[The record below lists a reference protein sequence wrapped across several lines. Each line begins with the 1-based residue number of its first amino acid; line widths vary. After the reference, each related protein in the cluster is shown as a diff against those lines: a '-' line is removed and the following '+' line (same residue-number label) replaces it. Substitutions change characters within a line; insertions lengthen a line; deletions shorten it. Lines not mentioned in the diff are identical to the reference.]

1 MKTAT
6 ARPSSRNR
14 LSGEVVEIYISEGR
28 GVATCRPCTVY
39 HSLWLYND
47 GRTLSLPF
55 TAMCEKTNEEEEEK
69 RKQEGDEGTEKTKQQ
84 QQQKEGEEKEKDGVG
99 ADQKKARK
107 NGGKPQWVTRV
118 LADLKRKEFAALKIL
133 FFLLI
138 GAMMSLF
145 PFLTL
150 QARSLGITER
160 ELSILFAL
168 SPIVAI
174 IGPPLTGIIAD
185 RIGNFKILLSVL
197 MGLSGVVSLGYLA
210 VPEARRVVPLPS
222 HLPYT
227 LITTTLDPSLTT
239 TLTTTL
245 DPSLTTTLDPSLT
258 TTNTTPSVSLT
269 LNSPHRCDYQSNID
283 VFSLNIA
290 HCFLS
295 SLCTTEPGNETVQ
308 WTADNNV
315 TVMTNVEVKVVRGTL
330 ETSTTTTNTSLQVI
344 AWPPPNLQVNGS
356 VNNDGECLI
365 CYGWAPSQDLCTNTN
380 TTQELDITA
389 TFFSFMCVRLFN
401 GVMLAVSHTM
411 FQGAT
416 MAILRE
422 FNGDYGLQR
431 LYANLGAIVMT
442 PLSGYLIDVF
452 SNMNGFQDFRPAFV
466 LFFVLKAAAAL
477 VILTMNLDFRM
488 PSNQVTKD
496 VKVLLRNPEVLTLL
510 MVMLITGVFF
520 GLLDTFLF
528 WLLQDLGAKKSLM
541 GITVTVGTVAGIP
554 ILVASKSIIRKLGHA
569 NTIVLSLAFY
579 VIRMIG
585 YSYLTNPW
593 WCMPFETLECFTV
606 SLLGTAAVLYTD
618 VLATPNTIATLQG
631 MAMGIHH
638 GIGRAIGSLVGG
650 FLIAP
655 IGIRATFRLAAGV
668 SAITCIIYFILNR
681 VFFHKQQLERQK
693 KSAKAPQTNG
703 EVVDVESNIVE
714 NSKDTSS
721 DVGNSKA
728 VKREYSNPV
737 FEKD

>member
-1 MKTAT
+1 M
-6 ARPSSRNR
+6 
-14 LSGEVVEIYISEGR
+14 
-28 GVATCRPCTVY
+28 
-39 HSLWLYND
+39 LYND

-55 TAMCEKTNEEEEEK
+55 TAMSEKTNEEEKEK
-69 RKQEGDEGTEKTKQQ
+69 KEEGDEGREKTKQQ
-84 QQQKEGEEKEKDGVG
+84 QQKEREGEKEEEEKDGVD
-99 ADQKKARK
+99 ADQKKASK
-107 NGGKPQWVTRV
+107 NCGRPQWVTRV
-118 LADLKRKEFAALKIL
+118 LADLRRKEFVALKIL

-168 SPIVAI
+168 SPIVAF

-185 RIGNFKILLSVL
+185 RIGNFKVLLSVL
-197 MGLSGVVSLGYLA
+197 MGVSGVVSLGYLA
-210 VPEARRVVPLPS
+210 VPVARRVVPLPS

-239 TLTTTL
+239 TL
-245 DPSLTTTLDPSLT
+245 DPSLTN
-258 TTNTTPSVSLT
+258 TNTTPSLSLT

-295 SLCTTEPGNETVQ
+295 SLCTTEPGNETAQ

-315 TVMTNVEVKVVRGTL
+315 TVMTKVEVKVVRGTL
-330 ETSTTTTNTSLQVI
+330 ETSNTTTNTSLQVI

-356 VNNDGECLI
+356 VKNDGECLI

-442 PLSGYLIDVF
+442 PFSGYLIDVF
-452 SNMNGFQDFRPAFV
+452 SKMNGTQDFRPAFF
-466 LFFVLKAAAAL
+466 LFFVLKTAAAL

-488 PSNQVTKD
+488 PSSQVTKD

-510 MVMLITGVFF
+510 MVMLITGTFF

-655 IGIRATFRLAAGV
+655 IGIRATFRLAAGL

-681 VFFHKQQLERQK
+681 VFFHKQQLERK
-693 KSAKAPQTNG
+693 NKSAKAPQTNG

-721 DVGNSKA
+721 DVGNSKV